1 MYLNGFETNYSPP
14 GWMLLN
20 LLLSVIYVSSARYF
34 VMVIWMTCNYI
45 KTYFYPIQISFTVYD
60 NGYYSYTAAWLKI
73 KNPWRAWGL
82 LGVYFKINVI
92 IYRVFQESEPYQIY
106 VFNGIFF
113 LKSYNL
119 SSRLRHITILWTEW
133 NFKKLLVA

>member
-1 MYLNGFETNYSPP
+1 MNVIEFASISYLCFISSLFCNGYLND
-14 GWMLLN
+14 M
-20 LLLSVIYVSSARYF
+20 
-34 VMVIWMTCNYI
+34 CNYI

-92 IYRVFQESEPYQIY
+92 IYRVFRKSEPYQIY

-113 LKSYNL
+113 F
-119 SSRLRHITILWTEW
+119 E
-133 NFKKLLVA
+133 KL